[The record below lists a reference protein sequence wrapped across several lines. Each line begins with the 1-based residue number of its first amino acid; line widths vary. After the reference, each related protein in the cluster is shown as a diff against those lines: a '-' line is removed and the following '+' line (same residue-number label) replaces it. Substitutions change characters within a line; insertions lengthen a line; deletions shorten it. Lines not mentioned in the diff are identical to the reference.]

1 MLRSELMF
9 ASYMAAIQIER
20 DGGGPQHDWHF
31 DKRIVSLDILSN
43 DKVKLDLT
51 LSIPPQPGGA
61 NRSARMLALV
71 MFDANPD
78 LLSEA
83 LFDKL
88 TRKKV
93 TLHTATETTAP
104 QEQQGVLHPENQ
116 LIGINIEVALHSVCF
131 KLSGVVEGPTYKL
144 LVVVRSEDSGHH
156 VFAQGACARCAG
168 APSSAPTTVLRASA
182 RSVAGRRYA
191 SITAGGASARCAGA
205 QSSATTTASSTAA
218 RSASPV
224 IDCD

>member
-1 MLRSELMF
+1 MF

-131 KLSGVVEGPTYKL
+131 KLSGVVEGPTYEL

-191 SITAGGASARCAGA
+191 SITAG
-205 QSSATTTASSTAA
+205 
-218 RSASPV
+218 
-224 IDCD
+224 